1 MTLSVEALDHV
12 PAGSLPPM
20 IPSRKTALLVIDAQ
34 VDFIA
39 PYGLIGRAGV
49 DLAPLESP
57 LKKVNDLIAAARTA
71 GVAAVLVRVVTEES
85 TDSTALKLLTER
97 RGLPPE
103 AIAICRA
110 GTDGANYYGVDP
122 RLGDIHIEKP
132 LYSSFVGTTL
142 DEQLRA
148 RGIDTLVVC
157 GFTTECCVDS
167 TVRDAFHRNYN
178 VFVVSDACA
187 AYGPD
192 LHYGALNALSKNCA
206 LLVSSSA
213 VIATWR
219 TSR

>member
-1 MTLSVEALDHV
+1 MTSAVETLEHV

-20 IPSRKTALLVIDAQ
+20 ISTRKTALLVIDAQ

-39 PYGLIGRAGV
+39 PHGLIGRAGV
-49 DLAPLESP
+49 DLTPLESP
-57 LKKVNDLIAAARTA
+57 LKRVNDLIAAARTTD
-71 GVAAVLVRVVTEES
+71 VAAVLVRVVTRES

-110 GTDGANYYGVDP
+110 GTDGADYYGVDP
-122 RLGDIHIEKP
+122 QLGDIHIEKR
-132 LYSSFVGTTL
+132 LYSSFVGTAL

-187 AYGPD
+187 AYEPD

-213 VIATWR
+213 VLDAWR
-219 TSR
+219 ASR